1 MDDQNVSEGTQSR
14 GHYFALSAGSKLN
27 EFEIVSVLGH
37 GGFGIT
43 YLAKD
48 TLLDEQVALKEF
60 FPNELAVRITD
71 QTVRAKSDD
80 EDSDFQSGLNAF
92 LGEARLLA
100 RFRKLNIVHVRRF
113 FEMHGTGYI
122 VQDYE
127 QGETLS
133 KRLDKGPVEE
143 AELRHLLE
151 GVLNGLET
159 VHERG
164 ILHRDLKPDN
174 IIIRADGTPV
184 LIDFGAA
191 RDFTVRQSRTVTAI
205 ASGSYTPPEQWGAGE
220 QPGPWSDLYS
230 LGAVAYRCVTGNPPP
245 MALKRLGKDPMVPAV
260 TAGQGRYDAA
270 LLRCIDWML
279 EVDESKRPLSVQM
292 VQQALDGKGPA
303 SVPGARS
310 STKLKRVGALVAG
323 LALAG
328 ALIGGGY
335 VLYGQWQLRSLNQ
348 QLTAKLTAAGYDKTA
363 LTSFLSQCGSTCPE
377 DLHKEAQAKL
387 DTVATEAQ
395 QYQSAGDDPA
405 KLRSYASTCKAC
417 LAKTEALKRASDI
430 EAKAATVAAMTK
442 KLAKAGYDKT
452 ALTSFLSQCGDTCPD
467 DLRKEAQA
475 KLDTVATEAQQ
486 YQSAGDDPA
495 KLRSYA
501 STCKA
506 CLAKTEALDR
516 VTAIEEQAAHKAAMA
531 SKLQDAGYDK
541 TALTSFLSQCG
552 DTCPDDL
559 RKEAQAKLDT
569 VATEAQQY
577 QSAGDDLN
585 KLVQYMQTCQACEF
599 KAEALPRVEA
609 LRASEDYA
617 RLAVQLNEAHFNAAA
632 LNRFVAEC
640 GTTCPGNLRQS
651 ALVELD
657 LLATEERQYRAASG
671 DAGKLRGYANTC
683 EACLFKTEALHSAGE
698 LEQATSAPN
707 AGAPTNL
714 EATPPDT
721 NSHDDMQ
728 FDDFMLPPLSQSET
742 ELPPSETN
750 TDSSNSSDATPVTS
764 PITSPTFRFWINRDL
779 DGGDL
784 KQLSSV
790 TLQKCI
796 SVCRRRLDCK
806 GFSYDK
812 WNRLCNLKAAV
823 GRMRIEPRCLSGTRK
838 ELPRPID
845 ATTPINAAEHLY
857 NRRLIGTSYKK
868 YTTPDFSDCQQYCTE
883 EPNDCIGYSFHSQ
896 TNTCELFGQ
905 IDDTQSDSKS
915 QSGIRRQVPSH

>member
-516 VTAIEEQAAHKAAMA
+516 VTAIEEQAA
-531 SKLQDAGYDK
+531 KLQDAGYDK

-559 RKEAQAKLDT
+559 RKEAQAKLDLI
-569 VATEAQQY
+569 AAEEHEYRAASSDPDKLRQY
-577 QSAGDDLN
+577 AS
-585 KLVQYMQTCQACEF
+585 TCQACIF
-599 KAEALPRVEA
+599 KNQALSDAAAVTTSPIGATLAPQPALPPVHSLPQAPVFPCEA
-609 LRASEDYA
+609 AHTPAEVTICNSSV
-617 RLAVQLNEAHFNAAA
+617 LAGLDVQLNASYAQA
-632 LNRFVAEC
+632 VANNPSLVKSQQRAWLKQRDAC
-640 GTTCPGNLRQS
+640 GTDGACI
-651 ALVELD
+651 EH
-657 LLATEERQYRAASG
+657 QYRQQIGWLQSVSVPTGRSQGPSFSCARAHLAAEVAICNSAVLINL
-671 DAGKLRGYANTC
+671 DAELNDLYARAKSST
-683 EACLFKTEALHSAGE
+683 
-698 LEQATSAPN
+698 
-707 AGAPTNL
+707 
-714 EATPPDT
+714 
-721 NSHDDMQ
+721 
-728 FDDFMLPPLSQSET
+728 QSRYYI
-742 ELPPSETN
+742 
-750 TDSSNSSDATPVTS
+750 D
-764 PITSPTFRFWINRDL
+764 
-779 DGGDL
+779 
-784 KQLSSV
+784 KQRAWL
-790 TLQKCI
+790 
-796 SVCRRRLDCK
+796 RRRNAC
-806 GFSYDK
+806 GGSTS
-812 WNRLCNLKAAV
+812 
-823 GRMRIEPRCLSGTRK
+823 CL
-838 ELPRPID
+838 
-845 ATTPINAAEHLY
+845 EHCY
-857 NRRLIGTSYKK
+857 QEQI
-868 YTTPDFSDCQQYCTE
+868 
-883 EPNDCIGYSFHSQ
+883 SFLQGAH
-896 TNTCELFGQ
+896 
-905 IDDTQSDSKS
+905 
-915 QSGIRRQVPSH
+915 